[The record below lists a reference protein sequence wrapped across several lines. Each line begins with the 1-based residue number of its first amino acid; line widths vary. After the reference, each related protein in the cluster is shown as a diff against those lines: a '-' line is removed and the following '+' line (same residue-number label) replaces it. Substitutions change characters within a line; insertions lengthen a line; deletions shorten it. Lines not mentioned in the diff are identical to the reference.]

1 MTVRISVDYGLC
13 DGLGQCALVAP
24 EVFALDDDEQL
35 VVTPDPAPELAGKV
49 AAAARACPVRA
60 ISVEGA

>member
-1 MTVRISVDYGLC
+1 MRITVDYELC

-24 EVFALDDDEQL
+24 EVFELDDDEQL
-35 VVTPDPAPELAGKV
+35 VVAPDPAPELADKV
-49 AAAARACPVRA
+49 VAAARACPVRA

>member
-1 MTVRISVDYGLC
+1 MKITVDDELC

-24 EVFALDDDEQL
+24 EVFALDDDERL
-35 VVTPDPAPELAGKV
+35 VVAPEPARELAGKV

-60 ISVEGA
+60 ISVEES

>member
-1 MTVRISVDYGLC
+1 MRITVDHDLC

-24 EVFALDDDEQL
+24 EVFELDDDERL
-35 VVTPDPAPELAGKV
+35 MVAPDPAPGLAPRV

-60 ISVEGA
+60 ITVEGA

>member
-1 MTVRISVDYGLC
+1 MRITVDYELC

-24 EVFALDDDEQL
+24 EVFALNDDEEL
-35 VVTPDPAPELAGKV
+35 EVAADPAPELAGKV

>member
-1 MTVRISVDYGLC
+1 MRITVDHGLC

-24 EVFALDDDEQL
+24 EVFELNDDERL
-35 VVTPDPAPELAGKV
+35 EVAPDPAPELAAKV
-49 AAAARACPVRA
+49 TAAARACPVRA